1 MEQTEC
7 SKTSAYKIQT
17 PGNYPDENIK
27 HSEHDESLKSRTFNL
42 VPWGQDTYITSKLK
56 YSWICKALGSRSWC
70 MEIIPAISSVTTM
83 EISSNANACN
93 LILIVL
99 SVIQGLE
106 VLFFLSFPLDN
117 SHDSISD

>member
-1 MEQTEC
+1 
-7 SKTSAYKIQT
+7 
-17 PGNYPDENIK
+17 
-27 HSEHDESLKSRTFNL
+27 
-42 VPWGQDTYITSKLK
+42 
-56 YSWICKALGSRSWC
+56 